1 MAIERSWESV
11 GPIAF
16 TANGGA
22 DGTVTLLSAAGFKVK
37 QSVVVS
43 ATSLPDL
50 KLEVKK
56 VISPTKLIVGPVVTT
71 GKLLA
76 RQDLSAYTLVLN
88 ANLRAEEQKKAVLP
102 MADIIQ
108 AVYRQEPGTT
118 IGVELDDQF
127 GQPFDLN
134 NPIPV
139 SASPLWDEIDL
150 AYDANQ
156 NLETVEYKKNGQT
169 VTLNLEY
176 DANQNLSKVTKS

>member
-1 MAIERSWESV
+1 
-11 GPIAF
+11 
-16 TANGGA
+16 
-22 DGTVTLLSAAGFKVK
+22 
-37 QSVVVS
+37 
-43 ATSLPDL
+43 
-50 KLEVKK
+50 
-56 VISPTKLIVGPVVTT
+56 
-71 GKLLA
+71 
-76 RQDLSAYTLVLN
+76 
-88 ANLRAEEQKKAVLP
+88 